1 MTSKNN
7 ENVNMKQM
15 IATFVAYIQQEIEY
29 TSMKI
34 KAMKEWQVDDC
45 ACLGCD
51 ISIASMS
58 EDEAPSFDD
67 EFSKE
72 WL

>member
-1 MTSKNN
+1 
-7 ENVNMKQM
+7 
-15 IATFVAYIQQEIEY
+15 
-29 TSMKI
+29 MKI